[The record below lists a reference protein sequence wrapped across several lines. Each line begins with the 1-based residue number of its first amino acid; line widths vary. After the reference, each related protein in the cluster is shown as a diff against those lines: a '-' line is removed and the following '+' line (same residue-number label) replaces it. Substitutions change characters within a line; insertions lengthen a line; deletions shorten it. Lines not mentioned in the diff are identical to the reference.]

1 MSDGVLTIVFALMM
15 VTGLVGV
22 LVPVLPGL
30 VFMFSVALV
39 YGFLIGFGIAGIAA
53 ISVIGVLTMAGVAVG
68 FILPKRAADSAGTAR
83 RSQILGAVG
92 AVIGFFV
99 IPVVGLPIGALLG
112 LLLGEYLDKGDV
124 GVAWAATIELAKGF
138 GLSALV
144 QFGLGFVILLTWSAW
159 ALATVVG

>member
-1 MSDGVLTIVFALMM
+1 MVLMT
-15 VTGLVGV
+15 
-22 LVPVLPGL
+22 LPLGPITSPIL
-30 VFMFSVALV
+30 SR
-39 YGFLIGFGIAGIAA
+39 GI
-53 ISVIGVLTMAGVAVG
+53 SNET
-68 FILPKRAADSAGTAR
+68 
-83 RSQILGAVG
+83 ILGAVG

-144 QFGLGFVILLTWSAW
+144 QFGLGFLILLTWSAW
-159 ALATVVG
+159 ALASVVG

>member
-1 MSDGVLTIVFALMM
+1 MSDGALTVVFALMM

-30 VFMFSVALV
+30 LFMFFAALA
-39 YGFLIGFGIAGIAA
+39 YGLLVGFGTAGIAA
-53 ISVIGVLTMAGVAVG
+53 ISVIGVLTVAGVTVG
-68 FILPKRAADSAGTAR
+68 FILPKRAADSAGTAQ
-83 RSQILGAVG
+83 RSQLLGAVG

-112 LLLGEYLDKGDV
+112 LLLGEYLDKGDI
-124 GVAWAATIELAKGF
+124 GVAWTATVELAKGF

-144 QFGLGFVILLTWSAW
+144 QFGLGFLILLTWSAW
-159 ALATVVG
+159 ALATIVG